1 MAVTVTV
8 IVTADATATAI
19 AIALRTSRVE
29 VVAPLD
35 VEDEEGRGRV
45 NMMIRGWRSA
55 CNVGARCAREAGVM
69 GEMDTRMM
77 HGIHMDAAH
86 GRGWRAV
93 ARKGKHLC
101 RCSDGRLL
109 GDSSLLRSTHRLI
122 GKRLLR

>member
-1 MAVTVTV
+1 MAAEEPAGSTCSSSLEWLVAVTVTV

-69 GEMDTRMM
+69 GEMP
-77 HGIHMDAAH
+77 AATVWPH
-86 GRGWRAV
+86 
-93 ARKGKHLC
+93 
-101 RCSDGRLL
+101 
-109 GDSSLLRSTHRLI
+109 
-122 GKRLLR
+122 